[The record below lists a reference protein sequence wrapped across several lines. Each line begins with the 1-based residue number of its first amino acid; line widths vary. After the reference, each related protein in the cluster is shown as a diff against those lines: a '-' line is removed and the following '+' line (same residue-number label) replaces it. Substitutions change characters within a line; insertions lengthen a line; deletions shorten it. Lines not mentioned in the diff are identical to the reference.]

1 MSLYSECADI
11 YAEYVEPYYYNGDY
25 DLEFMPKMRQLA
37 AKAVVEYVKKNYPD
51 TPTTYCK
58 TCVGIYPY
66 TKIDYDSGV
75 VADVCLVC
83 GYGVI
88 PFEGKQ

>member
-1 MSLYSECADI
+1 MSIYEECADI

-25 DLEFMPKMRQLA
+25 DLEFMPKMRQRA
-37 AKAVVEYVKKNYPD
+37 ANAVVEYVKKKYPD
-51 TPTTYCK
+51 TPTAYCE

-66 TKIDYDSGV
+66 TKIDYDFGV

-88 PFEGKQ
+88 PFEGKA